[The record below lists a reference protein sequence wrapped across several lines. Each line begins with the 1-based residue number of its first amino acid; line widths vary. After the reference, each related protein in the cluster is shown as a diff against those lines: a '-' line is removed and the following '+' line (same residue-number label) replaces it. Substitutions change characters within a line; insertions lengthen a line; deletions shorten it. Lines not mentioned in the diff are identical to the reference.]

1 MEVKKLI
8 IDKNES
14 IHYNI
19 NDFEY
24 DAFKLEFLL
33 QNNQIETVL
42 SGIIDKNNESQN
54 VFNIFRNLL
63 PNIEYLNQIDTSN
76 VSIENAKSLND
87 IPHKFIK

>member
-8 IDKNES
+8 IDKDES
-14 IHYNI
+14 IHYKI

-24 DAFKLEFLL
+24 DAFKVEFLL